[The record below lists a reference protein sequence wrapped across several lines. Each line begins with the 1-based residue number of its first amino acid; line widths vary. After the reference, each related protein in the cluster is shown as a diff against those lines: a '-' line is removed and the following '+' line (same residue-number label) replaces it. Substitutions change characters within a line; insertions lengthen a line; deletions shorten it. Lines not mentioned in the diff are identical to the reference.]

1 MNLTRVR
8 GFGASKNCRYVRGP
22 PGATWA
28 SMGHTKGHNRI
39 GRRPVPSIQ
48 PEGQTTMT
56 PDERKQVLAQTI
68 AIVLKEKRYL
78 LTVDAY
84 GNTTTRKL

>member
-1 MNLTRVR
+1 
-8 GFGASKNCRYVRGP
+8 
-22 PGATWA
+22 
-28 SMGHTKGHNRI
+28 
-39 GRRPVPSIQ
+39 
-48 PEGQTTMT
+48 MT

-68 AIVLKEKRYL
+68 ANTLARSGRWRVESQSDYNAIVVKGSRPNHILHLILSIVTFGIWLIVWLIVALVLKEKRYL